1 MTVKSPFLVYQNFL
15 SPKLCDV
22 ILSQI
27 DVKVPNQ
34 DKDGNPAKLER
45 FCDAAEDIIFEKL
58 KPRIAEIE
66 SHYDLTYRGTEKV
79 VFQHYPEGM
88 KGNCAEP
95 HHAENSQY
103 LRKKWVKV
111 KPVDVT
117 GVLWLKDYNDRAP
130 FDNRDEVY
138 GGKLEFPAYNFSLT
152 PQKGTLV
159 LFPAGPHFIK
169 AISPVL
175 VGDLY
180 QAKVNIGAEGIWLY
194 QPSNF
199 QGDWTQWFQEFV

>member
-15 SPKLCDV
+15 SPKACDS
-22 ILSQI
+22 ILSKIQTQS
-27 DVKVPNQ
+27 PNL
-34 DKDGNPAKLER
+34 DTEGNPVKMER
-45 FCDAAEDIIFEKL
+45 YCDDAEDIIFHKL
-58 KPRIAEIE
+58 QALIPEVE
-66 SHYDLTYRGTEKV
+66 EHYGFKYRGTEKV

-111 KPVDVT
+111 RPVDIT
-117 GVLWLKDYNDRAP
+117 GILWLKDYNDRPP
-130 FDNRDEVY
+130 FDNGSDVF
-138 GGKLEFPAYNFSLT
+138 GGKLEFAAHNFSLT

-180 QAKVNIGAEGIWLY
+180 QAKVNIGAEGVWLY

-199 QGDWTQWFQEFV
+199 PGHFSDWFKEYA